1 MRITLK
7 CVTESRRNPNH
18 LDKIQ
23 KETRPIAKPILIT
36 NYEKKMNTFGT
47 NLFRIELY
55 FTLANFLKHPTISVL
70 TTVLLQTKVTIL
82 NAELVSTQIF
92 FFTLDKIV
100 CIIFKY
106 HCKLKSIDALW
117 SRDWFHQKTPTQ
129 PLKCRSHHSGHQ
141 LAFSFLVYT
150 LFLNRH
156 DAIWHK
162 RGT

>member
-1 MRITLK
+1 MNSYFGSLRSQASQVRITLK

-82 NAELVSTQIF
+82 NAELVSTKIF
-92 FFTLDKIV
+92 FFTLDKINANNLISTGPGEITDDMIQYV
-100 CIIFKY
+100 
-106 HCKLKSIDALW
+106 
-117 SRDWFHQKTPTQ
+117 FHQ
-129 PLKCRSHHSGHQ
+129 LQ
-141 LAFSFLVYT
+141 LAL
-150 LFLNRH
+150 
-156 DAIWHK
+156 K
-162 RGT
+162 K

>member
-92 FFTLDKIV
+92 FFTLGRITKQQLEFVTSPAQVPPREICFNWRRRDPCYYNLERDDFHFSK
-100 CIIFKY
+100 
-106 HCKLKSIDALW
+106 KS
-117 SRDWFHQKTPTQ
+117 
-129 PLKCRSHHSGHQ
+129 
-141 LAFSFLVYT
+141 
-150 LFLNRH
+150 
-156 DAIWHK
+156 WHPNPHFCAP
-162 RGT
+162 